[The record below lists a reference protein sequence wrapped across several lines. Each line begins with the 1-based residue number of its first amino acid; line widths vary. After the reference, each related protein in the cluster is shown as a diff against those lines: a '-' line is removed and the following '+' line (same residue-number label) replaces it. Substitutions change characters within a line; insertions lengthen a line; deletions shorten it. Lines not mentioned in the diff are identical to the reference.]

1 MHLILYYIFLYVFKN
16 ILCKNQKFKRVQ
28 ETTVSVWRHIKI
40 KINTYLIKQD
50 SPVGFENITLF
61 TALRQ
66 AVGRSSKVGSSIWY
80 SCSWNHNTEMWEI
93 KWPKGKTGSVNLMK
107 FPEMPQIWKLMYF
120 AVKHVI

>member
-1 MHLILYYIFLYVFKN
+1 MHTCVAAIDKGV
-16 ILCKNQKFKRVQ
+16 
-28 ETTVSVWRHIKI
+28 TVLKKKVGVGHQIITKV
-40 KINTYLIKQD
+40 NTQLIKHD
-50 SPVGFENITLF
+50 SPGGFDNRYAW
-61 TALRQ
+61 TAPIQ
-66 AVGRSSKVGSSIWY
+66 ALGRGGEVRSSIWN